1 MLYYMTMKSAQINK
15 YGSSEVIEINQNT
28 SEPTLSSGK
37 VLVTIKAAS
46 VNPAD
51 WKIREG
57 GFQQMIQLQFPS
69 ILGMDFSGIIK
80 QVGEGVS
87 NSEFNQGDE
96 VYGQTG
102 VVNGGSGAFA
112 EMALANTESIANK
125 PKRLSHVE
133 AAALP
138 LVGVS
143 AWKALIENI
152 GLSKDQKILIHGG
165 AGGIGSIAIQLA
177 KYLGATVATTIST
190 NDKQFVQELG
200 ADQVID
206 YKTQNFED
214 ILHDYDA
221 VFDTVGGETYRR
233 SFKVLKKGG
242 VIVSMLEQP
251 NPELMNQYGVKAIFQ
266 FTQADRERLTKL
278 AQWVDQNNIRVNVE
292 KTFSLDEAGK
302 ALDYQKDVHPRG
314 KVVLAM

>member
-1 MLYYMTMKSAQINK
+1 MKSAQINK
-15 YGSSEVIEINQNT
+15 YGSSEVIEINQST
-28 SEPTLSSGK
+28 SEPTVSSGK
-37 VLVTIKAAS
+37 VLVIIKAAG

-57 GFQQMIQLQFPS
+57 GLQQLVSLQFPS
-69 ILGMDFSGIIK
+69 TLGVDFSGVIK
-80 QVGEGVS
+80 QIGEGIS
-87 NSEFNQGDE
+87 PSDFKQGDE
-96 VYGQTG
+96 VYGQAG
-102 VVNGGSGAFA
+102 VINGGSGAFA

-125 PKRLSHVE
+125 PKRLSHAE
-133 AAALP
+133 AAGLP

-143 AWKALIENI
+143 AWKALVENI
-152 GLSKDQKILIHGG
+152 GLSKGQKILIHGG

-177 KYLGATVATTIST
+177 KYLGADVATTVSA

-200 ADQVID
+200 ADVIID
-206 YKTQNFED
+206 YKTQTFED
-214 ILHDYDA
+214 LLHDYDA

-233 SFKVLKKGG
+233 SFKVIKKGG

-251 NPELMNQYGVKAIFQ
+251 DSELMSQYGVKAIFQ